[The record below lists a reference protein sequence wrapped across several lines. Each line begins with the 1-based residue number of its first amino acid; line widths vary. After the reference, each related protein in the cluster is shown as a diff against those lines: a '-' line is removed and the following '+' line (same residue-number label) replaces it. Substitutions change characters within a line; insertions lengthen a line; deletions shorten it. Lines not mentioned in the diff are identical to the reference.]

1 MTNTSFE
8 AFFAQH
14 PVFTVEEADRFL
26 DARRAGRPQNRQTRQ
41 SLLRHYRQ
49 QGRLQNVRRGL
60 YAVTTP
66 GQGADA
72 VSASPFSSSPFSSA
86 DTFLIAARL
95 TPDAV
100 LAYHTALQLHGFAHS
115 VREERVCLSQQKLVR
130 PLRFAGVLYR
140 TVPPPAALPA
150 ADRMSL
156 GVETLD
162 RQGLPV
168 RATGLERTL
177 VDVLDR
183 PSLAGG
189 WEEAWRSWEGVAV
202 LLDFAFLLRYARL
215 LGSATTAAKLGYVLE
230 AGRER
235 LAVPAAVL
243 DALRALAPRQPHPV
257 ERGLRRGTRL
267 VRPWNLLVPAAS
279 PDEPGTEEG
288 WDQEEGRGQEGA
300 AFEEGDPKEAAGVS
314 RVRKERA

>member
-1 MTNTSFE
+1 MTSTSLE

-26 DARRAGRPQNRQTRQ
+26 DARRAGRPQNHQTRQ

-60 YAVTTP
+60 YAVTSP

-72 VSASPFSSSPFSSA
+72 FSYSQFSSA

-95 TPDAV
+95 APDAV
-100 LAYHTALQLHGFAHS
+100 LAYHAALQIHGFAHS
-115 VREERVCLSQQKLVR
+115 VREERTCLSQQKLVR
-130 PLRFAGVLYR
+130 PLRFAGILYR
-140 TVPPPAALPA
+140 AVPPPATLPA

-183 PSLAGG
+183 PALAGG
-189 WEEAWRSWEGVAV
+189 WEEVWRSWEGVAV
-202 LLDFAFLLRYARL
+202 ALDFPFLLRYARL
-215 LGSATTAAKLGYVLE
+215 LGSATTAAKLGYALE
-230 AGRER
+230 EGRER
-235 LAVPAAVL
+235 LAVPDAVM
-243 DALRALAPRQPHPV
+243 DELRLLAPRQPHPA
-257 ERGLRRGTRL
+257 ERGLRHGTRL
-267 VRPWNLLVPAAS
+267 VRPWNLLVPARS
-279 PDEPGTEEG
+279 LDEPAAKEG
-288 WDQEEGRGQEGA
+288 WDHEAYDPEEINPEGDAGEAPAQEERG
-300 AFEEGDPKEAAGVS
+300 
-314 RVRKERA
+314 

>member
-1 MTNTSFE
+1 MTSTSLE

-26 DARRAGRPQNRQTRQ
+26 DARRAGKPQNPQTRQ
-41 SLLRHYRQ
+41 SLLKHYRQ

-66 GQGADA
+66 GQGSEA
-72 VSASPFSSSPFSSA
+72 VSPSPFLSA

-115 VREERVCLSQQKLVR
+115 VREERVCLSEHKLVR

-140 TVPPPAALPA
+140 AVPPPAALPA

-156 GVETLD
+156 GVETFD
-162 RQGLPV
+162 RQGLIV
-168 RATGLERTL
+168 RATNLERTL

-189 WEEAWRSWEGVAV
+189 WEEVWRSWEGVAV
-202 LLDFAFLLRYARL
+202 LLDFPFLLRYARL
-215 LGSATTAAKLGYVLE
+215 LGSATTAAKLGYALE

-235 LAVPAAVL
+235 LAVPGAVL
-243 DALRALAPRQPHPV
+243 NKLRLLAPRQPHPA

-267 VRPWNLLVPAAS
+267 VRRWNLLVPATS
-279 PDEPGTEEG
+279 LDEPGT
-288 WDQEEGRGQEGA
+288 
-300 AFEEGDPKEAAGVS
+300 GDE
-314 RVRKERA
+314 